1 MSPKVADPS
10 LRMALI
16 EAAARLV
23 ADEGRSGLTLR
34 RLAGEVGT
42 STMAIYTHFGGM
54 DELRRA
60 VRREGFAR
68 LRAHLDAVRETG
80 DPVADLAV
88 LGSAYYV
95 SATANP
101 NLYRAMFLDGPLDE
115 EDLGTGLDTFL
126 HLVHAVARC
135 VAAGRLPRA
144 DPADPAELAVE
155 LWALEHGLVT
165 LQLAHLLPPAQALE
179 RLATTVRSLL
189 LAWGDDPEAYARSMA
204 AALARRPQST
214 RAETLAAAAGRGAG
228 GGGVARTTLA

>member
-10 LRMALI
+10 LRMALL

-54 DELRRA
+54 DELRRE

-68 LRAHLDAVRETG
+68 LRAHLDAVRETD

-126 HLVHAVARC
+126 HLVHGVARC

-144 DPADPAELAVE
+144 DPADAAELAVE

-165 LQLAHLLPPAQALE
+165 LQLAQLLPPAQALA

-204 AALARRPQST
+204 AALERRPQST
-214 RAETLAAAAGRGAG
+214 RAATLAAAAGRGAG